1 MTTRRTKK
9 KKKTRIFSI
18 CLIIIA
24 LLLIVGCGLY
34 ILKDKLVNTTET
46 PNSPVVSTEVKNQS
60 DDASAGT
67 SSDENAEI
75 KEDLF
80 GLFLDGKIDAES
92 TLEEGVE
99 EPINASTLDLEG
111 DEWDSY
117 HFYDY
122 RDVNNDGD
130 AELMLSGPYGY
141 SFFDIRDNKV
151 ILFEDGLGTGATCL
165 LAYYK
170 DAYWIVQAHAWE
182 DSDDFSMHRYEGSTL
197 AETLRFGSDAD
208 ENDEK
213 YFYRSLPNSDD
224 IEKISEAEYNEL
236 IDSILQ
242 D

>member
-1 MTTRRTKK
+1 MTTRKNKRKRK
-9 KKKTRIFSI
+9 ARVFSI

-34 ILKDKLVNTTET
+34 ILKEKKTEETESNTTPIATSESSET
-46 PNSPVVSTEVKNQS
+46 VPETQN
-60 DDASAGT
+60 
-67 SSDENAEI
+67 DEEI

-80 GLFLDGKIDAES
+80 GLFLDGKIDAEAIS
-92 TLEEGVE
+92 EEGIEV
-99 EPINASTLDLEG
+99 PINASNLDLEG

-141 SFFDIRDNKV
+141 SFYDIRDNKV
-151 ILFEDGLGTGATCL
+151 VLFEDGEGTGATCI

-170 DAYWIVQAHAWE
+170 DAYWIVQAYAWE
-182 DSDDFSMHRYEGSTL
+182 DADDFSMHRYEGSTL
-197 AETLRFGSDAD
+197 AETLRFGSDLD

-224 IEKISEAEYNEL
+224 NEKISESEYNEL